1 MIGMAI
7 LSTRSKRR
15 LISWGVSL
23 DYRDSQSSQDNQIRA
38 IKDFTAGE
46 VDVIGVMPVVTDGYD
61 GVFQV
66 AKEASIPIIV
76 VDRRADVPED
86 LYTTYLASDF
96 VEEGRQAARVLA
108 ELTGG
113 QANIVELAGIEGDY
127 VAIERGQSFR
137 DVLPE
142 YPGMK
147 ILASEDRGFNIPE
160 SKPVMAGLLQQ
171 YGDQIDALY
180 AHNDQ
185 MARGAIEAIEE
196 YGLRPGVDIK
206 IVSIGG
212 GVEGRT
218 LEEIAAS
225 KINASVEYGPKFG
238 PQFFE
243 LALKLANGE
252 PVPKHVIVEE
262 GIVYPADAAR
272 MLAARRSQD
281 WAPLNKLQA
290 QNLVDIRFV
299 LQSDVQYF
307 GLD

>member
-1 MIGMAI
+1 MLTITTCGAPPTPTPSPTSQATPSSKPQKTYQDLEVGFAAI
-7 LSTRSKRR
+7 ACIDDWHGYTEHSLKETADQF
-15 LISWGVSL
+15 GVSL

-61 GVFQV
+61 GVFQA
-66 AKEASIPIIV
+66 AKEAGIPIIV

-127 VAIERGQSFR
+127 VAIERGQGFR

-212 GVEGRT
+212 RVEGRT
-218 LEEIAAS
+218 LEEIAAFCAKIGETTPHS
-225 KINASVEYGPKFG
+225 K
-238 PQFFE
+238 
-243 LALKLANGE
+243 
-252 PVPKHVIVEE
+252 
-262 GIVYPADAAR
+262 
-272 MLAARRSQD
+272 
-281 WAPLNKLQA
+281 
-290 QNLVDIRFV
+290 LV
-299 LQSDVQYF
+299 
-307 GLD
+307 